1 MHIMKLCGIAA
12 IGLLTSCDLG
22 LGADISSTTSLA
34 QPAAPDGLMG
44 CSGHHAIST
53 LQLADMNGDGRL
65 DIVYTQGNTIC
76 MFTNVGGGHFIRAP
90 LTVED
95 VAK

>member
-1 MHIMKLCGIAA
+1 MCIMKLCGIAA
-12 IGLLTSCDLG
+12 ITILLTSCELS
-22 LGADISSTTSLA
+22 ANISSKDSLA
-34 QPAAPDGLMG
+34 QPTAPDGLMG